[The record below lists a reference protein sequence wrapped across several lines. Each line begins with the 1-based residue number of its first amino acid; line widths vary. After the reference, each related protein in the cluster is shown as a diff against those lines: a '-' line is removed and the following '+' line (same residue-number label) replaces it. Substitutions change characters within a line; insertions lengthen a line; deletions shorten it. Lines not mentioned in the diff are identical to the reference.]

1 MRLSNTA
8 CTRCMT
14 NKRPWA
20 FQRRT
25 RERSRVQRGWIAKE
39 MSNLI
44 KCDLATS
51 RKTVSLCTYVL
62 QMLSSY
68 SQPPPCLALE
78 VQGINYESEG
88 HSLHDL
94 DFMTI
99 TLYVYGMP
107 SFFSH
112 VGPIHPIVSFE
123 RSGSKHHDRVRSL
136 HTPRRQAVPFRRN
149 PGGQVSGGWLLLEQ
163 KLFEAQVRTEE
174 TIEGLHA
181 LHLAE
186 HQLSARG
193 HQSLAFD
200 GERWQLRIDVGR
212 WERTKWLQRDARTY
226 YSALNPA
233 FIDDEN
239 GTRITLQKYHPRVE
253 DKISIEFKSGF
264 DFHQW
269 HHYCFVFQSFPN
281 LRYLGGRLNLTTKTY
296 FDGVFIREGEDR
308 GYEGRSE
315 GLSLGCV
322 SEVHATQQ
330 FILSIQTRGN
340 VISVNRAGNQSDY
353 VTIEQGADIVLGQKL
368 EAGKK
373 FDVRK
378 SFAGRMSQVRA
389 SEIAQP

>member
-1 MRLSNTA
+1 M
-8 CTRCMT
+8 
-14 NKRPWA
+14 
-20 FQRRT
+20 
-25 RERSRVQRGWIAKE
+25 
-39 MSNLI
+39 
-44 KCDLATS
+44 
-51 RKTVSLCTYVL
+51 
-62 QMLSSY
+62 
-68 SQPPPCLALE
+68 
-78 VQGINYESEG
+78 
-88 HSLHDL
+88 
-94 DFMTI
+94 
-99 TLYVYGMP
+99 
-107 SFFSH
+107 
-112 VGPIHPIVSFE
+112 
-123 RSGSKHHDRVRSL
+123 
-136 HTPRRQAVPFRRN
+136 
-149 PGGQVSGGWLLLEQ
+149 
-163 KLFEAQVRTEE
+163 
-174 TIEGLHA
+174 
-181 LHLAE
+181 
-186 HQLSARG
+186 
-193 HQSLAFD
+193 
-200 GERWQLRIDVGR
+200 
-212 WERTKWLQRDARTY
+212 
-226 YSALNPA
+226 
-233 FIDDEN
+233 
-239 GTRITLQKYHPRVE
+239 QKYHPRVE

-389 SEIAQP
+389 NEIAQP